1 MTLIRKWLIVLFTMG
16 ALAVSAAG
24 AAAKESVFVNLTSDE
39 PHRVT
44 MCLLFASSLVKDGH
58 DVTLFINVDAARLA
72 STKVPKLAEQRKELQ
87 AFLQDGGKAIIC
99 PHCMKAR
106 KIAEG
111 DLIKGVVIGGKGEAR
126 QAFLAS
132 TRSIT
137 Y

>member
-1 MTLIRKWLIVLFTMG
+1 MG
-16 ALAVSAAG
+16 ALAVSATG
-24 AAAKESVFVNLTSDE
+24 AAAKESVFINLTSDE

-44 MCLLFASSLVKDGH
+44 MCFIFARSLVKDGH
-58 DVTLFINVDAARLA
+58 DVTLFLNVDSVRVA
-72 STKVPKLAEQRKELQ
+72 STKRPKLAEQRKELQ
-87 AFLQDGGKAIIC
+87 TFLQDGGKAIIC
-99 PHCMKAR
+99 PHCMHVR

-111 DLIKGVVIGGKGEAR
+111 DLIKGFVVGGKGEGR